1 MMDGQDPALPNSS
14 KTQTADRMI
23 TLDLVGG
30 WWTLMLAKGGWGLIF
45 SFFQKASRE
54 GGWLRS
60 LAGANLIINDL
71 LFRCPR
77 VLATSSSGQSECE
90 GERERHR

>member
-1 MMDGQDPALPNSS
+1 
-14 KTQTADRMI
+14 
-23 TLDLVGG
+23 
-30 WWTLMLAKGGWGLIF
+30 MLAKGGWGLIF

-90 GERERHR
+90 GEREASLMATTHRT